1 MDTINIDHVVLPNPN
16 QLLVVES
23 IDYNNPYDYKALHRH
38 DYFELIIVNKGKG
51 KQIIDFESYDIGK
64 EELYMIYPGQ
74 VHLMNRD
81 TAQGTLIQFRKDL
94 FEYIHP
100 IKHYHLYFQG
110 GYIPCTSQ
118 VFEEIYNTANKI
130 KNIIKCSNPT
140 QYANQKAYSY
150 LQIILLTIAELN
162 AASLNNEKD
171 VHIVDEYLSLLT
183 DNIHNKKK
191 VSEYSAI
198 MGRSADKIN
207 ESCKSSLGKTAL
219 ELIHEELI
227 LEIRR
232 LLLLNEYSFK
242 EIAYELNFDSQGNF
256 NAFVKS
262 KTGMTPGALQQS
274 VLDIYK

>member
-1 MDTINIDHVVLPNPN
+1 MDIINIDQVALPDPN

-38 DYFELIIVNKGKG
+38 DYFELIIVNNGKG
-51 KQIIDFESYDIGK
+51 RQIIDFESYNIGK

-81 TAQGTLIQFRKDL
+81 TAQGILIQFKKDL
-94 FEYIHP
+94 FEYIHS
-100 IKHYHLYFQG
+100 IKHYHLYFKG
-110 GYIPCTSQ
+110 GRIPCNNQ
-118 VFEEIYNTANKI
+118 VFEEIYSTANKI
-130 KNIIKCSNPT
+130 KNIIKCKAPT
-140 QYANQKAYSY
+140 KYANQKAYSY

-162 AASLNNEKD
+162 AANLSKGKNI
-171 VHIVDEYLSLLT
+171 HIVDEYLSLLT
-183 DNIHNKKK
+183 HNIHDKKK
-191 VSEYSAI
+191 VSEYSSI
-198 MGRSADKIN
+198 MGCSTDKIN
-207 ESCKSSLGKTAL
+207 EACKNNLGKTAL

-232 LLLLNEYSFK
+232 LLLLNEFSFK

-262 KTGMTPGALQQS
+262 KTGMTPGTLQQS